1 MSAIEVKNL
10 SRNYGDI
17 DAVKDV
23 SFTVPEKSF
32 TVLLGPSGCG
42 KSTILKMLSGL
53 EQVSHGTINIGGS
66 DVTEIEAS
74 KRGVS
79 MVFQSYALFPH
90 LNVKENIQFGLK
102 VRKVPA
108 EEREKKVKD
117 AANVVGLTDLLDRK
131 PANLSGG
138 QRQRVALAR
147 SIVSEQSVCL
157 MDEPLSNLDAKLR
170 VSTRAQI
177 KNLQHSLK
185 VTTIYVTHDQV
196 EAMTLADRVVVMNAG
211 IVQQVGTPQEIY
223 NKPANSF
230 VASFIGAPAMN
241 LLKGSIKDGVFTCEG
256 VKIDGLSKKHKGNVT
271 LGFRAEDAVIVKS
284 KGAISAPAF
293 SMELLGDMTM
303 VSIKSG
309 GELVS
314 IKSDKNYHVDIGS
327 KVMANISANL
337 CLLFDSETGQMLDN

>member
-10 SRNYGDI
+10 SRSYGDI

-53 EQVSHGTINIGGS
+53 EQVSHGTINIGGA
-66 DVTEIEAS
+66 DVTEVEAS

-108 EEREKKVKD
+108 EEREKKVAE
-117 AANVVGLTDLLDRK
+117 AAQVVGLSELLDRK

-147 SIVSEQSVCL
+147 SIVSDQSVCL
-157 MDEPLSNLDAKLR
+157 MDEPLSNLDSKLR
-170 VSTRAQI
+170 AEMRDEI
-177 KNLQHSLK
+177 RDLQKRLGLT
-185 VTTIYVTHDQV
+185 VVYVTHDQV
-196 EAMTLADRVVVMNAG
+196 EAMSMADQIILLKLG
-211 IVQQVGTPQEIY
+211 EIIQVGAPEEIY
-223 NKPANSF
+223 NSPNSVF
-230 VASFIGAPAMN
+230 SAQFIGLPPMN
-241 LLKGSIKDGVFTCEG
+241 ILNLNEIDVSSLDSKIYSAVDSNKNIKDIGVRPEHIVF
-256 VKIDGLSKKHKGNVT
+256 SKKGLPV
-271 LGFRAEDAVIVKS
+271 VVKS
-284 KGAISAPAF
+284 IDYFGGETVFKLTHQEKDFFLREPRQPKIQ
-293 SMELLGDMTM
+293 LGD
-303 VSIKSG
+303 K
-309 GELVS
+309 L
-314 IKSDKNYHVDIGS
+314 KR
-327 KVMANISANL
+327 
-337 CLLFDSETGQMLDN
+337 

>member
-10 SRNYGDI
+10 SRSYGDI

-53 EQVSHGTINIGGS
+53 EQVSHGTINIGGA
-66 DVTEIEAS
+66 DVTEVEAS

-108 EEREKKVKD
+108 EEREKKVAE
-117 AANVVGLTDLLDRK
+117 AAQVVGLTELLDRK

-147 SIVSEQSVCL
+147 SIVSDQSVCL
-157 MDEPLSNLDAKLR
+157 MDEPLSNLDSKLR
-170 VSTRAQI
+170 AEMRDEI
-177 KNLQHSLK
+177 RDLQKRLGLT
-185 VTTIYVTHDQV
+185 VVYVTHDQV
-196 EAMTLADRVVVMNAG
+196 EAMSMADQIILLKLG
-211 IVQQVGTPQEIY
+211 EIVQVGAPEEIY
-223 NKPANSF
+223 NSPNSVF
-230 VASFIGAPAMN
+230 SAQFIGLPPMN
-241 LLKGSIKDGVFTCEG
+241 ILNLNEIDVSSLDSKIYSAVDSNKNIKDIGVRPEHIVF
-256 VKIDGLSKKHKGNVT
+256 SKKGLPV
-271 LGFRAEDAVIVKS
+271 VVKS
-284 KGAISAPAF
+284 IDYFGGETVFKLTHQEKDFFLREPRQPKIQ
-293 SMELLGDMTM
+293 LGDQLN
-303 VSIKSG
+303 VSWN
-309 GELVS
+309 LDDMYLF
-314 IKSDKNYHVDIGS
+314 DKNDQHLKS
-327 KVMANISANL
+327 
-337 CLLFDSETGQMLDN
+337 

>member
-10 SRNYGDI
+10 SRSYGDI

-108 EEREKKVKD
+108 EEREKKVAE
-117 AANVVGLTDLLDRK
+117 AAQVVGLTELLDRK

-147 SIVSEQSVCL
+147 SIVSDQSVCL
-157 MDEPLSNLDAKLR
+157 MDEPLSNLDSKLR
-170 VSTRAQI
+170 AEMRDEI
-177 KNLQHSLK
+177 RDLQKRLGLT
-185 VTTIYVTHDQV
+185 VVYVTHDQV
-196 EAMTLADRVVVMNAG
+196 EAMSMADQIILLKLG
-211 IVQQVGTPQEIY
+211 EIIQVGAPEEIY
-223 NKPANSF
+223 NSPNSVF
-230 VASFIGAPAMN
+230 SAQFIGLPPMN
-241 LLKGSIKDGVFTCEG
+241 ILNLNEIDVSSLDSKIYSAVDSNKNIKDIGVRPEHIVF
-256 VKIDGLSKKHKGNVT
+256 SKKGLPV
-271 LGFRAEDAVIVKS
+271 VVKS
-284 KGAISAPAF
+284 IDYFGGETVFKLTHQEKDFFLREPRQPKIQ
-293 SMELLGDMTM
+293 LGDQLN
-303 VSIKSG
+303 VSWN
-309 GELVS
+309 LDDMYLF
-314 IKSDKNYHVDIGS
+314 DKNDQRLKS
-327 KVMANISANL
+327 
-337 CLLFDSETGQMLDN
+337 

>member
-10 SRNYGDI
+10 SRSYGDI

-53 EQVSHGTINIGGS
+53 EQVSQGTINIGGS

-102 VRKVPA
+102 VRKVPV
-108 EEREKKVKD
+108 EEREKKVAE
-117 AANVVGLTDLLDRK
+117 AAKVVGLTELLDRK

-147 SIVSEQSVCL
+147 SIVSDQSVCL
-157 MDEPLSNLDAKLR
+157 MDEPLSNLDSKLR
-170 VSTRAQI
+170 AEMRDEI
-177 KNLQHSLK
+177 RDLQKRLGLT
-185 VTTIYVTHDQV
+185 VVYVTHDQV
-196 EAMTLADRVVVMNAG
+196 EAMSMADQIILLKLG
-211 IVQQVGTPQEIY
+211 EIVQVGAPEEIY
-223 NKPANSF
+223 NSPNSVF
-230 VASFIGAPAMN
+230 SAQFIGLPPMN
-241 LLKGSIKDGVFTCEG
+241 ILNLNEIDVSSLDSKVYSVVDSNKNIKDIGVRPEHIVF
-256 VKIDGLSKKHKGNVT
+256 SKKGLPV
-271 LGFRAEDAVIVKS
+271 EVKS
-284 KGAISAPAF
+284 IDYFGGETVFKLTHQEKDFFLREPRQPKIQ
-293 SMELLGDMTM
+293 LGDKLN
-303 VSIKSG
+303 VSWN
-309 GELVS
+309 LDDMYLF
-314 IKSDKNYHVDIGS
+314 DKNDQRLKS
-327 KVMANISANL
+327 
-337 CLLFDSETGQMLDN
+337 

>member
-10 SRNYGDI
+10 SRSYGDI

-53 EQVSHGTINIGGS
+53 EQVSHGTINIGGA

-108 EEREKKVKD
+108 EEREKKVAE
-117 AANVVGLTDLLDRK
+117 AAQVVGLTELLDRK

-147 SIVSEQSVCL
+147 SIVSDQSVCL
-157 MDEPLSNLDAKLR
+157 MDEPLSNLDSKLR
-170 VSTRAQI
+170 AEMRDEI
-177 KNLQHSLK
+177 RDLQKRLGLT
-185 VTTIYVTHDQV
+185 VVYVTHDQV
-196 EAMTLADRVVVMNAG
+196 EAMSMADQIILLKLG
-211 IVQQVGTPQEIY
+211 EIVQVGAPEEIY
-223 NKPANSF
+223 NSPNSVF
-230 VASFIGAPAMN
+230 SAQFIGLPPMN
-241 LLKGSIKDGVFTCEG
+241 ILNLNEIDVSSLDSKIYSAVDSNKNIKDIGVRPEHIVF
-256 VKIDGLSKKHKGNVT
+256 SKKGLPV
-271 LGFRAEDAVIVKS
+271 VVKS
-284 KGAISAPAF
+284 IDYFGGETVFKLTHQEKDFFLREPRQPKIQ
-293 SMELLGDMTM
+293 LGDKLN
-303 VSIKSG
+303 VSWN
-309 GELVS
+309 LDDMYLF
-314 IKSDKNYHVDIGS
+314 DKNDQRLKS
-327 KVMANISANL
+327 
-337 CLLFDSETGQMLDN
+337 

>member
-10 SRNYGDI
+10 SRSYGDI

-53 EQVSHGTINIGGS
+53 EQVSHGTINIGGA
-66 DVTEIEAS
+66 DVTEVEAS

-108 EEREKKVKD
+108 EEREKKVAE
-117 AANVVGLTDLLDRK
+117 AAQVVGLSELLDRK

-147 SIVSEQSVCL
+147 SIVSDQSVCL
-157 MDEPLSNLDAKLR
+157 MDEPLSNLDSKLR
-170 VSTRAQI
+170 AEMRDEI
-177 KNLQHSLK
+177 RDLQKRLGLT
-185 VTTIYVTHDQV
+185 VVYVTHDQV
-196 EAMTLADRVVVMNAG
+196 EAMSMADQIILLKLG
-211 IVQQVGTPQEIY
+211 EIVQVGAPEEIY
-223 NKPANSF
+223 NSPNSVF
-230 VASFIGAPAMN
+230 SAQFIGLPPMN
-241 LLKGSIKDGVFTCEG
+241 ILNLNEIDVSSLDSKIYSAVDSNKNIKDIGVRPEHIVF
-256 VKIDGLSKKHKGNVT
+256 SKKGLPV
-271 LGFRAEDAVIVKS
+271 VVKS
-284 KGAISAPAF
+284 IDYFGGETVFKLTHQEKDFFLREPRQPKIQ
-293 SMELLGDMTM
+293 LGDQLN
-303 VSIKSG
+303 VSWN
-309 GELVS
+309 LDDMYLF
-314 IKSDKNYHVDIGS
+314 DKNDQRLKS
-327 KVMANISANL
+327 
-337 CLLFDSETGQMLDN
+337 

>member
-10 SRNYGDI
+10 SRSYGDI

-53 EQVSHGTINIGGS
+53 EQVSHGTINIGGG
-66 DVTEIEAS
+66 DVTDVEAS

-108 EEREKKVKD
+108 EEREKKVAE
-117 AANVVGLTDLLDRK
+117 AAQVVGLTELLDRK

-147 SIVSEQSVCL
+147 SIVSDQSVCL
-157 MDEPLSNLDAKLR
+157 MDEPLSNLDSKLR
-170 VSTRAQI
+170 AEMRDEI
-177 KNLQHSLK
+177 RDLQKRLGLT
-185 VTTIYVTHDQV
+185 VVYVTHDQV
-196 EAMTLADRVVVMNAG
+196 EAMSMADQIILLKLG
-211 IVQQVGTPQEIY
+211 EIVQVGAPEEIY
-223 NKPANSF
+223 NSPNSVF
-230 VASFIGAPAMN
+230 SAQFIGLPPMN
-241 LLKGSIKDGVFTCEG
+241 ILNLNEIDVSSLDSKIYSAVDSNKNIKDIGVRPEHIVF
-256 VKIDGLSKKHKGNVT
+256 SKKGLPV
-271 LGFRAEDAVIVKS
+271 VVKS
-284 KGAISAPAF
+284 IDYF
-293 SMELLGDMTM
+293 
-303 VSIKSG
+303 G
-309 GELVS
+309 GETVFKLTHQEKDFFLREPRQPKIQLGEKLNVS
-314 IKSDKNYHVDIGS
+314 WNLDDMYLFDKNDQRLKS
-327 KVMANISANL
+327 
-337 CLLFDSETGQMLDN
+337 

>member
-10 SRNYGDI
+10 SRCYGDI

-53 EQVSHGTINIGGS
+53 EQVSHGTINIGGA
-66 DVTEIEAS
+66 DVTEVEAS

-108 EEREKKVKD
+108 EEREKKVAE
-117 AANVVGLTDLLDRK
+117 AAQVVGLTELLDRK

-147 SIVSEQSVCL
+147 SIVSDQSVCL
-157 MDEPLSNLDAKLR
+157 MDEPLSNLDSKLR
-170 VSTRAQI
+170 AEMRDEI
-177 KNLQHSLK
+177 RDLQKRLGLT
-185 VTTIYVTHDQV
+185 VVYVTHDQV
-196 EAMTLADRVVVMNAG
+196 EAMSMADQIILLKLG
-211 IVQQVGTPQEIY
+211 EIVQVGAPEEIY
-223 NKPANSF
+223 NSPNSVF
-230 VASFIGAPAMN
+230 SAQFIGLPPMN
-241 LLKGSIKDGVFTCEG
+241 ILNLNEIDVSSLDSKIYSAVDSNKNIKDIGVRPEHIVF
-256 VKIDGLSKKHKGNVT
+256 SKKGLPV
-271 LGFRAEDAVIVKS
+271 VVKS
-284 KGAISAPAF
+284 IDYFGGETVFKLTHQEKDFFLREPRQPKIQ
-293 SMELLGDMTM
+293 LGDKLN
-303 VSIKSG
+303 VSWN
-309 GELVS
+309 LDDMYLF
-314 IKSDKNYHVDIGS
+314 DKNDQRLKS
-327 KVMANISANL
+327 
-337 CLLFDSETGQMLDN
+337 

>member
-10 SRNYGDI
+10 SRSYGDI

-53 EQVSHGTINIGGS
+53 EQVSHGTINIGGA
-66 DVTEIEAS
+66 DVTEVEAS

-108 EEREKKVKD
+108 EEREKKVAE
-117 AANVVGLTDLLDRK
+117 AAQVVGLTELLDRK

-147 SIVSEQSVCL
+147 SIVSDQSVCL
-157 MDEPLSNLDAKLR
+157 MDEPLSNLDSKLR
-170 VSTRAQI
+170 AEMRDEI
-177 KNLQHSLK
+177 RDLQKRLGLT
-185 VTTIYVTHDQV
+185 VVYVTHDQV
-196 EAMTLADRVVVMNAG
+196 EAMSMADQIILLKLG
-211 IVQQVGTPQEIY
+211 EIVQVGAPEEIY
-223 NKPANSF
+223 NSPNSVF
-230 VASFIGAPAMN
+230 SAQFIGLPPMN
-241 LLKGSIKDGVFTCEG
+241 ILNLNEIDVSSLDSKIYSAVDSNKNIKDIGVRPEHIVF
-256 VKIDGLSKKHKGNVT
+256 SKKGLPV
-271 LGFRAEDAVIVKS
+271 LVKS
-284 KGAISAPAF
+284 IDYFGGETVFKLTHQEKDFFLREPRQPKIQ
-293 SMELLGDMTM
+293 LGDQLN
-303 VSIKSG
+303 VSWN
-309 GELVS
+309 LDDMYLF
-314 IKSDKNYHVDIGS
+314 DKNDQRLKS
-327 KVMANISANL
+327 
-337 CLLFDSETGQMLDN
+337 

>member
-10 SRNYGDI
+10 SRSYGDI

-102 VRKVPA
+102 VRKVPV
-108 EEREKKVKD
+108 EEREKKVAE
-117 AANVVGLTDLLDRK
+117 AAKVVGLTELLDRK

-147 SIVSEQSVCL
+147 SIVSDQTVCL
-157 MDEPLSNLDAKLR
+157 MDEPLSNLDSKLR
-170 VSTRAQI
+170 AEMRDEI
-177 KNLQHSLK
+177 RDLQKRLGLT
-185 VTTIYVTHDQV
+185 VVYVTHDQV
-196 EAMTLADRVVVMNAG
+196 EAMSMADQIILLRLG
-211 IVQQVGTPQEIY
+211 EIVQVGAPEEIY
-223 NKPANSF
+223 NSPNSVF
-230 VASFIGAPAMN
+230 SAQFIGLPPMN
-241 LLKGSIKDGVFTCEG
+241 VLNLNDIDTSTLDSKIKSALESSNIKNIGIRPEHLIF
-256 VKIDGLSKKHKGNVT
+256 SKKGLPV
-271 LGFRAEDAVIVKS
+271 VVKS
-284 KGAISAPAF
+284 IDYFGGETVFKLTHQEKDFFLREPRQPKIQ
-293 SMELLGDMTM
+293 LGDKLC
-303 VSIKSG
+303 VSWN
-309 GELVS
+309 LDDMYLF
-314 IKSDKNYHVDIGS
+314 DKNDQRLKS
-327 KVMANISANL
+327 
-337 CLLFDSETGQMLDN
+337 

>member
-10 SRNYGDI
+10 SRSYGDI

-53 EQVSHGTINIGGS
+53 EKVSNGIINIDGK
-66 DVTEIEAS
+66 DVTDIEAS

-147 SIVSEQSVCL
+147 SIVSDQSVCL
-157 MDEPLSNLDAKLR
+157 MDEPLSNLDSKLR
-170 VSTRAQI
+170 AEMRDEI
-177 KNLQHSLK
+177 RDLQKRLGLT
-185 VTTIYVTHDQV
+185 VVYVTHDQV
-196 EAMTLADRVVVMNAG
+196 EAMSMADQ
-211 IVQQVGTPQEIY
+211 II
-223 NKPANSF
+223 
-230 VASFIGAPAMN
+230 
-241 LLKGSIKDGVFTCEG
+241 LLKFGE
-256 VKIDGLSKKHKGNVT
+256 
-271 LGFRAEDAVIVKS
+271 IVKLGLQR
-284 KGAISAPAF
+284 KFIIHQIAF
-293 SMELLGDMTM
+293 
-303 VSIKSG
+303 
-309 GELVS
+309 LVLNS
-314 IKSDKNYHVDIGS
+314 
-327 KVMANISANL
+327 
-337 CLLFDSETGQMLDN
+337 LDFRQ

>member
-10 SRNYGDI
+10 SRSYGDI

-53 EQVSHGTINIGGS
+53 EQVSHGTINIGGA
-66 DVTEIEAS
+66 DVTDVEAS

-108 EEREKKVKD
+108 EEREKKVAE
-117 AANVVGLTDLLDRK
+117 AAQVVGLTELLDRK

-147 SIVSEQSVCL
+147 SIVSDQSVCL
-157 MDEPLSNLDAKLR
+157 MDEPLSNLDSKLR
-170 VSTRAQI
+170 AEMRDEI
-177 KNLQHSLK
+177 RDLQKRLGLT
-185 VTTIYVTHDQV
+185 VVYVTHDQV
-196 EAMTLADRVVVMNAG
+196 EAMSMADQIILLKLG
-211 IVQQVGTPQEIY
+211 EIVQVGAPEEIY
-223 NKPANSF
+223 NSPNSVF
-230 VASFIGAPAMN
+230 SAQFIGLPPMN
-241 LLKGSIKDGVFTCEG
+241 ILNLNEIDVSSLDSKIYSAVDSNKNIKDIGVRPEHIVF
-256 VKIDGLSKKHKGNVT
+256 SKKGLPV
-271 LGFRAEDAVIVKS
+271 LVKS
-284 KGAISAPAF
+284 IDYFGGETVFKLTHQEKDFFLREPRQPKIQ
-293 SMELLGDMTM
+293 LGDKLN
-303 VSIKSG
+303 VSWN
-309 GELVS
+309 LDDMYLF
-314 IKSDKNYHVDIGS
+314 DKNDQ
-327 KVMANISANL
+327 
-337 CLLFDSETGQMLDN
+337 CLKS

>member
-10 SRNYGDI
+10 SRSYGDI

-53 EQVSHGTINIGGS
+53 EQVSHGTINIGGA
-66 DVTEIEAS
+66 DVTEVEAS

-108 EEREKKVKD
+108 EEREKKVAE
-117 AANVVGLTDLLDRK
+117 AAQVVGLSELLDRK

-147 SIVSEQSVCL
+147 SIVSDQSVCL
-157 MDEPLSNLDAKLR
+157 MDEPLSNLDSKLR
-170 VSTRAQI
+170 AEMRDEI
-177 KNLQHSLK
+177 RDLQKRLGLT
-185 VTTIYVTHDQV
+185 VVYVTHDQV
-196 EAMTLADRVVVMNAG
+196 EAMSMADQIILLKLG
-211 IVQQVGTPQEIY
+211 EIIQVGAPEEIY
-223 NKPANSF
+223 NSPNSVF
-230 VASFIGAPAMN
+230 SAQFIGLPPMN
-241 LLKGSIKDGVFTCEG
+241 ILNLNEIDVSSLDSKIYSAVDSNKNIKDIGVRPEHIVF
-256 VKIDGLSKKHKGNVT
+256 SKKGLPV
-271 LGFRAEDAVIVKS
+271 VVKS
-284 KGAISAPAF
+284 IDYFGGETVFKLTHQEKDFFLREPRQPKIQ
-293 SMELLGDMTM
+293 LGDQLN
-303 VSIKSG
+303 VSWN
-309 GELVS
+309 LDDMYLF
-314 IKSDKNYHVDIGS
+314 DKNDQRLKS
-327 KVMANISANL
+327 
-337 CLLFDSETGQMLDN
+337 

>member
-10 SRNYGDI
+10 SRSYDDI

-53 EQVSHGTINIGGS
+53 EQVSHGTINIGGADVS
-66 DVTEIEAS
+66 DVEAS

-108 EEREKKVKD
+108 EEREKKVAE
-117 AANVVGLTDLLDRK
+117 AAQVVGLSELLDRK

-147 SIVSEQSVCL
+147 SIVSDQSVCL
-157 MDEPLSNLDAKLR
+157 MDEPLSNLDSKLR
-170 VSTRAQI
+170 AEMRDEI
-177 KNLQHSLK
+177 RDLQKRLGLT
-185 VTTIYVTHDQV
+185 VVYVTHDQV
-196 EAMTLADRVVVMNAG
+196 EAMSMADQIILLKLG
-211 IVQQVGTPQEIY
+211 EIVQVGAPEEIY
-223 NKPANSF
+223 NSPNSVF
-230 VASFIGAPAMN
+230 SAQFIGLPPMN
-241 LLKGSIKDGVFTCEG
+241 ILNLNEIDVSSLDSKIYSAVDSNKNIKDIGVRPEHIVF
-256 VKIDGLSKKHKGNVT
+256 SKKGLPV
-271 LGFRAEDAVIVKS
+271 VVKS
-284 KGAISAPAF
+284 IDYFGGETVFKLTHQEKDFFLREPRQPKIQ
-293 SMELLGDMTM
+293 LGDKLN
-303 VSIKSG
+303 VSWN
-309 GELVS
+309 LDDMYLF
-314 IKSDKNYHVDIGS
+314 DKNDQRLKS
-327 KVMANISANL
+327 
-337 CLLFDSETGQMLDN
+337 

>member
-10 SRNYGDI
+10 SRSYGDI

-53 EQVSHGTINIGGS
+53 EQVSHGTINIGGA
-66 DVTEIEAS
+66 DVTELEAS

-108 EEREKKVKD
+108 EEREKKVAE
-117 AANVVGLTDLLDRK
+117 AAQVVGLTELLDRK

-147 SIVSEQSVCL
+147 SIVSDQSVCL
-157 MDEPLSNLDAKLR
+157 MDEPLSNLDSKLR
-170 VSTRAQI
+170 AEMRDEI
-177 KNLQHSLK
+177 RDLQKRLGLT
-185 VTTIYVTHDQV
+185 VVYVTHDQV
-196 EAMTLADRVVVMNAG
+196 EAMSMADQIILLKLG
-211 IVQQVGTPQEIY
+211 EIVQVGAPEEIY
-223 NKPANSF
+223 NSPNSVF
-230 VASFIGAPAMN
+230 SAQFIGLPPMN
-241 LLKGSIKDGVFTCEG
+241 ILNLNEIDVSSLDSKIYSAVDSNKNIKDIGIRPEHIVF
-256 VKIDGLSKKHKGNVT
+256 SKKGLPV
-271 LGFRAEDAVIVKS
+271 VVKS
-284 KGAISAPAF
+284 IDYFGGETVFKLTHQEKDFFLREPRQPKIQ
-293 SMELLGDMTM
+293 LGDKLN
-303 VSIKSG
+303 VSWN
-309 GELVS
+309 LDDMYLF
-314 IKSDKNYHVDIGS
+314 DKNDQRLKS
-327 KVMANISANL
+327 
-337 CLLFDSETGQMLDN
+337 